1 MFFRDKKIVREFLE
15 MFPDYEIKTFLGGIR
30 DVWDVILVGVLRLRV
45 YCNCAQTQTELSEAC
60 LLPVLVVLYSF

>member
-30 DVWDVILVGVLRLRV
+30 DV
-45 YCNCAQTQTELSEAC
+45 
-60 LLPVLVVLYSF
+60 